1 VGIGAIAAVRARSTL
16 DHVLMG
22 LPVLAVSTPVFWLGL
37 VLAVVFSVTR
47 GWLPVSGYGDGALRN
62 LVLPAVTLGALHT
75 GTVARMTRSSLLEV
89 VRQDFMA
96 TARAKGLSEWAVL
109 GKHALRNAAVPVVT
123 VVGIGLA
130 DLLVGAPLTET
141 VFAWPG
147 VGRLLVAAVG
157 VETLVVVLGCAI
169 GLLAGYFGGPV
180 DAALMRVTDV
190 VMAFPSLV
198 LAIGLIA
205 VFERPGLDKVFI
217 VLVALGWT
225 TIARVVRGEVLSLK
239 ARDFVQ
245 AARALGGG
253 HRAIMLRHL
262 LPNAVAPLL
271 VAATIGVGGNMVA
284 EAGLSF
290 LGLGAQSP
298 TISWG
303 AMLADGQPQLGVGR
317 LGGTAPASRAQGE
330 LAGLAPGLHGGREV
344 LTRQGLVH
352 GGQRGEPGRVTR
364 VCRAAT
370 GDGDARHGA
379 LRAAEGFARLG
390 DRDAAVL
397 ALRI

>member
-1 VGIGAIAAVRARSTL
+1 MPPAPRPLRHRGFLAGAALVALFAAASL
-16 DHVLMG
+16 LA
-22 LPVLAVSTPVFWLGL
+22 PVLAPEDPHAVAGGGGATLEGPSVSHPLGTDAL
-37 VLAVVFSVTR
+37 GRDVLSR
-47 GWLPVSGYGDGALRN
+47 
-62 LVLPAVTLGALHT
+62 VLWG
-75 GTVARMTRSSLLEV
+75 G
-89 VRQDFMA
+89 
-96 TARAKGLSEWAVL
+96 
-109 GKHALRNAAVPVVT
+109 
-123 VVGIGLA
+123 
-130 DLLVGAPLTET
+130 
-141 VFAWPG
+141 
-147 VGRLLVAAVG
+147 
-157 VETLVVVLGCAI
+157 
-169 GLLAGYFGGPV
+169 LAGYFGGPV

-303 AMLADGQPQLGVGR
+303 AMLADGQTFLATAPWVAVFPGAALLLAVLGVN
-317 LGGTAPASRAQGE
+317 L
-330 LAGLAPGLHGGREV
+330 L
-344 LTRQGLVH
+344 
-352 GGQRGEPGRVTR
+352 
-364 VCRAAT
+364 
-370 GDGDARHGA
+370 GDGLRDLLDPR
-379 LRAAEGFARLG
+379 LRA
-390 DRDAAVL
+390 
-397 ALRI
+397 